1 MANKIA
7 LITDSTCDI
16 PDEWIKQYDI
26 TVVPLTIVWDGK
38 EFLDGVDMKAKA
50 FYEKLD
56 KDPQHP
62 TTSQPTPRSFLD
74 AYQSAVDNG
83 YKEIIVFTISSAMSG
98 TFKSAKQAAEG
109 FAAPVQVVDS
119 KNNSMGLGWQVIAA
133 ARVRENG
140 GNLVEM
146 LEAAQKVCDNIY
158 YYISLDTM
166 EYLTKGGRIGDA
178 AKFLSSVIKIKPLI
192 CVKNDTGTVGASI
205 PARSRKA
212 AIDGLYKQFFKHIN
226 PDLPLHITVLHNAA
240 LEEARQLAER
250 LKNTIPKSF
259 SSVLYPRFWVC
270 ILEREPSLCAAT
282 MSFKRVLHVFSI
294 NNQ

>member
-133 ARVRENG
+133 ARVKENG
-140 GNLVEM
+140 GMIVEN
-146 LEAAQKVCDNIY
+146 AGG
-158 YYISLDTM
+158 S
-166 EYLTKGGRIGDA
+166 TKSMR
-178 AKFLSSVIKIKPLI
+178 
-192 CVKNDTGTVGASI
+192 
-205 PARSRKA
+205 
-212 AIDGLYKQFFKHIN
+212 
-226 PDLPLHITVLHNAA
+226 
-240 LEEARQLAER
+240 
-250 LKNTIPKSF
+250 
-259 SSVLYPRFWVC
+259 
-270 ILEREPSLCAAT
+270 
-282 MSFKRVLHVFSI
+282 
-294 NNQ
+294 